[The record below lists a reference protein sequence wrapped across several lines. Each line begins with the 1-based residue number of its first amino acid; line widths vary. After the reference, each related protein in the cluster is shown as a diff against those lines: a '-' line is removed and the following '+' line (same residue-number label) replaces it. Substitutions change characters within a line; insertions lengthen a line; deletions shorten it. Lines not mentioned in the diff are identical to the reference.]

1 MISTVFLRLGLM
13 AFIMALAGGAAGAET
28 YRWMDE
34 DGVTHYSD
42 QVPPDQ
48 VKHRRTRLN
57 SQGLEVGTIEA
68 PKTAE
73 QLRREQQLR
82 QLRAQQ
88 EKILAAQRDQDR
100 ALLRTY
106 RSVEEMYA
114 ALQGKL
120 DTLDGSAKITE
131 ANRQRQKE
139 LLAGQERRAADL
151 ERQGQTVPQSLRD
164 LISAPRRQILAY
176 DEKLR
181 DIQADKNAISA
192 QFAKDIARFQAIQ
205 AMQAKNQGEPSGAS
219 LSITADR
226 GGKDGII
233 ISAIACAVGTVC
245 DRAWE
250 LARDYVA
257 RNSSAPLSVD
267 TDKVIQTPNPV
278 NDRDFGM
285 TVTRIVGRSEDIL
298 FLDVRCR
305 PSSIGEELCSS
316 PRIGELRAN
325 FKAFIEAGIGSSA
338 AGGLMPG
345 AR

>member
-1 MISTVFLRLGLM
+1 MRAKELSRLGLA
-13 AFIMALAGGAAGAET
+13 AFLTVLQGGAGRAET
-28 YRWMDE
+28 YRWTDQ
-34 DGVTHYSD
+34 DGVTHYAD

-48 VKHRRTRLN
+48 VKHRRTKLN
-57 SQGLEVGTIEA
+57 AQGYEVGTIEA

-73 QLRREQQLR
+73 QLRREQQLK

-88 EKILAAQRDQDR
+88 EKILAAQRDQDS

-114 ALQGKL
+114 AQKGKL

-131 ANRQRQKE
+131 ANRQRQKD

-164 LISAPRRQILAY
+164 LITATRRQIQAY

-181 DIQADKNAISA
+181 GIQAEKNVISA

-205 AMQAKNQGEPSGAS
+205 AMQAKNPNDQPGSS

-226 GGKDGII
+226 GGKDEII
-233 ISAIACAVGTVC
+233 ISAIACAIGTVC

-250 LARDYVA
+250 LARDYVV
-257 RNSSAPLSVD
+257 RNSPAPLSVD
-267 TDKVIQTPNPV
+267 TERVIQTPNPID
-278 NDRDFGM
+278 DREFGM
-285 TVTRIVGRSEDIL
+285 IVTRISGRAEDIL

-316 PRIGELRAN
+316 PKIGELRAN
-325 FKAFIEAGIGSSA
+325 FKTFIEAGIGSA
-338 AGGLMPG
+338 TAGN
-345 AR
+345 R